1 MNQLSSPHSH
11 PVGEQPAF
19 FTRAEAAEV
28 AGISLSTLDRC
39 IKDGQIPHKRLRGRV
54 LIPRG
59 PFIAWCDS
67 CTASNTPMGV
77 AA

>member
-1 MNQLSSPHSH
+1 MSQFSLCGADHACDKT
-11 PVGEQPAF
+11 AF

-28 AGISLSTLDRC
+28 AGIGLSTLDRC
-39 IKDGQIPHKRLRGRV
+39 IKDGHVPHKRIRGRV

-59 PFIAWCDS
+59 PFIAWCDL
-67 CTASNTPMGV
+67 CTSSNTSTGV